1 MTHVTSADQRSA
13 SEAGFTLFES
23 LVALSVFSLV
33 AISTLTL
40 VSQNLRSSSIA
51 EAKTYAGFVA
61 ENVLVDTRLQQNLPL
76 GTSDGEAEMGGFE
89 FEWARDIAETGEG
102 TLRQVRVSVSLKGQ
116 SQTLVSRLGFRKD

>member
-1 MTHVTSADQRSA
+1 MTHAVSPDQTAS

-40 VSQNLRSSSIA
+40 VSQNLRSSTMA

-76 GTSDGEAEMGGFE
+76 GESGGEAEMGGFE
-89 FEWARDIAETGEG
+89 FEWSRDIAETGEG
-102 TLRQVRVSVSLKGQ
+102 TLRQVRVDVHLKDQ

>member
-1 MTHVTSADQRSA
+1 MTDVTSVDQSA
-13 SEAGFTLFES
+13 SSEAGFTLFES

-40 VSQNLRSSSIA
+40 VS
-51 EAKTYAGFVA
+51 VA

-76 GTSDGEAEMGGFE
+76 GESGGEAEMGGFE
-89 FEWARDIAETGEG
+89 FEWSRDIAETGEG
-102 TLRQVRVSVSLKGQ
+102 TLRQVRVDVHLKDQ